1 MPAPVP
7 ADQLLDAVLEVWRE
21 RGYEA
26 ATTAEIARRA
36 SVGEVTLFRRFGDKS
51 GIFGAALRREA
62 EALRAAAPPITG
74 DVAQDLLAVATAYDT
89 MIARNAAIVIDFLRF
104 APRLEGLAAIAPS
117 PLVAIDQFARVI
129 EHHQAAGSIGGN
141 EPHTELAELLGPI
154 FLKRLLSESQ
164 PALRISNDLESL
176 VSKYL
181 DGRRT

>member
-36 SVGEVTLFRRFGDKS
+36 GVGEVTLFRRFGDKS
-51 GIFGAALRREA
+51 GLFGAALRREA
-62 EALRAAAPPITG
+62 ETLRAEAPAMSG
-74 DVAQDLLAVATAYDT
+74 DVARDLLAVATAYDA

-104 APRLEGLAAIAPS
+104 APSVEGLAAIAPS
-117 PLVAIDQFARVI
+117 PLVAVDQLARVI
-129 EHHQAAGSIGGN
+129 EHHQAAGALVGN
-141 EPHTELAELLGPI
+141 KPHEELAELLGPI

-164 PALRISNDLESL
+164 PALQLSNDLESL

-181 DGRRT
+181 DGRRA